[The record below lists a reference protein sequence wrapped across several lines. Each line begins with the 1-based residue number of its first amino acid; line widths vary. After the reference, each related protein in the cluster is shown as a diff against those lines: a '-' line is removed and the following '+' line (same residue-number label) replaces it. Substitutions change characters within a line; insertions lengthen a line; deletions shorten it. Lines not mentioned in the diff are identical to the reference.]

1 MGRGN
6 VNGGIVRYELGVGR
20 SVGRKLTVVE
30 TIVGELGGVGEIEEC
45 GTRWCS
51 GTDGARLEVGAGD
64 PYDLEAEVFGLAL
77 GLGVACPVDP
87 QFENG
92 MAGRERELVDQG
104 LDTFPV
110 CHDHRELW
118 LVVRGSF
125 ALQFALSELEPFQ
138 PIGPRMS

>member
-1 MGRGN
+1 
-6 VNGGIVRYELGVGR
+6 
-20 SVGRKLTVVE
+20 VVE

-51 GTDGARLEVGAGD
+51 GTDGARLGVGAGD

-92 MAGRERELVDQG
+92 MAGHERELVDQG

-138 PIGPRMS
+138 PIGLRMS